1 MENKSLK
8 VKSEISLL
16 LKPVNTNCLI
26 RVGSNND
33 GGYVVSKKSL
43 NSTKFCLSLGL
54 GRDFTFELDLF
65 NSFGI
70 NSHVYDGTVGEP
82 NNLVMIFL
90 RLLKFIRPNST
101 RYKNYKKWLL
111 DYKKFFVLPNKHI
124 NKNVVL
130 SHPKMRQATIF
141 EVLSGGFDRSKTFLK
156 MDIEGSEY
164 VIFQELSKYA
174 SELTGMCIEFHEV
187 EKNFNEFKDIML
199 NMKKTHNLVFV
210 NGNNYS
216 KVNKY
221 NLPDALEIS
230 FARRD
235 LNLTSAILT
244 KSDLEILTGGG
255 NSVRYPKYEIVWA

>member
-1 MENKSLK
+1 MYSQLLK
-8 VKSEISLL
+8 VNRDLSLL
-16 LKPVNTNCLI
+16 LKPVNTSCLI

-33 GGYVVSKKSL
+33 GGYIVSKKSL
-43 NSTKFCLSLGL
+43 NSTKFCISFGL
-54 GRDFTFELDLF
+54 GRDFSFEFDLF

-70 NSHVYDGTVGEP
+70 NSHIYDGTVGEP

-124 NKNVVL
+124 KKNVDL
-130 SHPKMRQATIF
+130 SHSKMRQATIS

-164 VIFQELSKYA
+164 VIFQELSKYV
-174 SELTGMCIEFHEV
+174 SELTGMCIEFHEI
-187 EKNFNEFKDIML
+187 EKNFNEFKDIIL
-199 NMKKTHNLVFV
+199 NMKKTHNLIFV

-221 NLPDALEIS
+221 NLPDTLEVS
-230 FARRD
+230 FARED
-235 LNLTSAILT
+235 LNSTSTILT

-255 NSVRYPKYEIVWA
+255 NSVRYPKYELVWA